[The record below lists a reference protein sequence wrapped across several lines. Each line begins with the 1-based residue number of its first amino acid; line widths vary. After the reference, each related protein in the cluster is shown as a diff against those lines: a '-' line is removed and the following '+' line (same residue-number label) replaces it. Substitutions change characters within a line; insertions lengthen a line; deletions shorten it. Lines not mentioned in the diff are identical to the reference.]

1 MCMLEI
7 VTVYFMRA
15 DLAQIV
21 EQQNVRSVLWGL
33 FQQIQLKIV
42 HKIS

>member
-1 MCMLEI
+1 MYAGDSHC
-7 VTVYFMRA
+7 VDFMRA